1 MINSELLKA
10 LLHSYLDK
18 DQERFLS
25 IILQA
30 AAREAKKGNV
40 GVANELKELVD
51 YTRKPKFD
59 EISDSFTKH
68 SENLNELFLIKY
80 PRLKFSNLVVNNQ
93 IVEQLGQIILEHRH
107 LSQLKAYGLNP
118 KRKILLAGPPGTGK
132 TLTASILAGEL
143 SLPLFQ
149 VRMENIITKY
159 MGESS
164 QKLSQVF
171 KVMNEIKAVYF
182 FDEFDTLGSQRSS
195 KNDVGEARR
204 VLNSFLQM
212 IEQDSSHNLIIC
224 ATNHIEILDYARFR
238 RFDDVIYYQLPTDN
252 ERISIFK
259 NKLSLYVDKTF
270 PWKDLVG
277 VTKGFNNS
285 DIVKIAEDA
294 IKDMILKKE
303 SLITFAM
310 LEKPI
315 KYRSLINKQFSNL

>member
-1 MINSELLKA
+1 MINSDLLKA

-25 IILQA
+25 ITLQA
-30 AAREAKKGNV
+30 AAREAKRGNIN
-40 GVANELKELVD
+40 VANELKELVD
-51 YTRKPKFD
+51 YARKPKFD
-59 EISDSFTKH
+59 EMSDSFANH
-68 SENLNELFLIKY
+68 RENLNELFLIKY
-80 PRLKFSNLVVNNQ
+80 PRLKFSNLVVNKQ
-93 IVEQLGQIILEHRH
+93 IIEQLEQVILEHRH
-107 LSQLKAYGLNP
+107 ISQLKTYGLNP

-149 VRMENIITKY
+149 IRMENIITKY

-171 KVMNEIKAVYF
+171 KVMNEIQAVYF
-182 FDEFDTLGSQRSS
+182 FDEFDTLGSQRSN

-212 IEQDSSHNLIIC
+212 IEQDSSHNLIVC
-224 ATNHIEILDYARFR
+224 ATNHIEILDYALFR

-252 ERISIFK
+252 ERINIFK
-259 NKLSLYVDKTF
+259 NKLSLYVENNF
-270 PWKDLVG
+270 PWENLIKI
-277 VTKGFNNS
+277 TNGFNNS
-285 DIVKIAEDA
+285 DIVKISEDA

-303 SLITFAM
+303 SLITIDM

-315 KYRSLINKQFSNL
+315 QYRSYINKQFSNH

>member
-1 MINSELLKA
+1 MINSDLLKA

-25 IILQA
+25 ITLQA
-30 AAREAKKGNV
+30 AAREAKKGNIN
-40 GVANELKELVD
+40 VANELKELVD
-51 YTRKPKFD
+51 YARKPKFD
-59 EISDSFTKH
+59 EISDSFANH

-80 PRLKFSNLVVNNQ
+80 PRLKFSNLVVNKQ
-93 IVEQLGQIILEHRH
+93 IIEQLEQIILEHRH
-107 LSQLKAYGLNP
+107 ISQLKTYGLNP

-149 VRMENIITKY
+149 IRMENIITKY

-171 KVMNEIKAVYF
+171 KVMNEIQAVYF

-224 ATNHIEILDYARFR
+224 ATNHIEILDYALFR
-238 RFDDVIYYQLPTDN
+238 RFDDVIYYKLPTDN

-259 NKLSLYVDKTF
+259 NKLSLYVDNNF
-270 PWKDLVG
+270 PWENLIKI
-277 VTKGFNNS
+277 TNGFNNS

-303 SLITFAM
+303 SLITIEM

-315 KYRSLINKQFSNL
+315 RYRSYINKQFSNH